1 MEEFKM
7 KNWMNA
13 DVVELNLSETAAG
26 GSKPSVHDG
35 NIYEIK
41 STDGSTVAVEEYEP
55 ETKHS

>member
-1 MEEFKM
+1 M